1 MTIFNLVAADKRIL
15 QTFALDDEIYEFTP
29 LQKDKLETDSMLLSR
44 GDHTREAAAWEEWL
58 ISISSARPRI
68 RNKQTNRQ
76 KETERRQWKANHPCR
91 QTGPLSGANWRG
103 ARASLFCLDTSRQ
116 CCDRVQRVTRD
127 QDLWPRFYSLR
138 RLSAAVFWKGCR
150 PPLTT
155 EHLPKRRRTVTVD
168 AAGG

>member
-1 MTIFNLVAADKRIL
+1 MTKS
-15 QTFALDDEIYEFTP
+15 TSSP
-29 LQKDKLETDSMLLSR
+29 LYRKTQLETDSMLLKQR
-44 GDHTREAAAWEEWL
+44 RTRQGGRCVGSVVDLHIICTSEDQ
-58 ISISSARPRI
+58 
-68 RNKQTNRQ
+68 KQTNRQ
-76 KETERRQWKANHPCR
+76 KETERRQWNANHPCR

-150 PPLTT
+150 PPLPT

-168 AAGG
+168 PAWGQDLHTNEVQHV

>member
-1 MTIFNLVAADKRIL
+1 MIHTHK
-15 QTFALDDEIYEFTP
+15 LDDEIYKFTP
-29 LQKDKLETDSMLLSR
+29 LQKDKTRNGLNAVKAVEITPGRPLRGKSGWSPYHLRVWGLET
-44 GDHTREAAAWEEWL
+44 
-58 ISISSARPRI
+58 
-68 RNKQTNRQ
+68 NKQTE
-76 KETERRQWKANHPCR
+76 ETERRQWNANHPCR

-138 RLSAAVFWKGCR
+138 RLSAAVFWIGCR
-150 PPLTT
+150 PPLPT

-168 AAGG
+168 PAWG